1 MNIYAVDPI
10 EIKRIH
16 TKQFPL
22 SVFSMMDE
30 WLSQRL
36 ELGPSYEIPVM
47 SALEE
52 YNPEDYDKIKSVN
65 LKFQTGL

>member
-1 MNIYAVDPI
+1 
-10 EIKRIH
+10 
-16 TKQFPL
+16 
-22 SVFSMMDE
+22 MMDE